1 MKTRNNDKLSEKYSV
16 TILFILLIV
25 LSLNLTIVL
34 AQLTIK
40 PDTLPNAAVGQ
51 FYSVQLYTEPKRT
64 VDNWEVSSG
73 SLPPGLTLSKQ
84 DAYNAVISGTPS
96 SVGTYQFTVKARITV
111 LGQPQ
116 PIYVYKD
123 YAINVEGLAISPDS
137 LPEATEGSPY
147 GATIQVTGGT
157 PPYSWSVTGLST
169 ERTNLTWQV
178 VGCCPVGRT
187 DRISIGGTPLIGSHG
202 EYSVTIRVRDDK
214 GLTASKTY
222 TLRIKEVPWRYSVT
236 VRRLTDEG
244 DESRAVVYLDEIVL
258 GRARGTEQSLF
269 EVTVRRTSGVGNRTF
284 RITPCF
290 VTAEGSI
297 LDIPG
302 VTLSPPCEGVVGSRD
317 LVCTI
322 AIQIGTRYPYLSE
335 ERDFRLRI
343 TTEPEE
349 IEPSG
354 PEGMDVRI
362 VTVSFKG
369 LRVDVRV
376 SAIPVQVLMDSVPL
390 VEGKSTIFKINVQ
403 AICDRTPKVPVQFDI
418 RLSLPFSEWDW
429 ELPDN
434 HDATSGWVETT
445 VIIPQS
451 MFSRTIVVEDHMASR
466 YVGETDIYL
475 PRVHSYTGTGVL
487 TGDPFIGS
495 YYTASYPSSTPRPKY
510 CIFGYPPSHTG
521 ERRESG
527 TVIYSVIADI
537 GDRVREID
545 EDNNVFSS
553 TKRVVRTRPI
563 RILFY
568 PWAENATERTSAL
581 DTDLGGHWSS
591 ESAFRTGVL
600 LPKAR
605 EQVEFLQAIYP
616 TAEGAIRWN
625 IVPTIRIRNL
635 YLTCWREYNAYIR
648 STCPCT
654 DCNYPCDDA
663 CRDWCT
669 CSGNAAW
676 SFLYGTNGLA
686 RMADDAGYDFVIAFR
701 VVGGGG
707 CTWSSSRPKAA
718 YVDVYSC
725 VSCLSHEMYHVLGPM
740 PYDDYSC
747 PEAHQCPEGYW
758 VNNEEYI
765 APGRCY
771 IMSACGGAPWWIQ
784 PEMYRR
790 LMFGWFN
797 PSGGD
802 PMAIRVSGVIYLNG
816 TGRLDPFRVRNASR
830 VESPG
835 LPGDYSIVLLDS
847 NGVELSRFG
856 INATFWGE
864 MYTDRY
870 SFMFYLPFSENI
882 CIVELR
888 DSENRVLDR
897 RIASANKPQVKVLIP
912 KAGEIVSSL
921 RSNFTIS
928 WEGRDA
934 DGDTLYYT
942 VLMSPDGGESWLP
955 IDIDLTV
962 DSITW
967 DPSPYDSSENYV
979 VKVIVSDGFYSSE
992 NISGVF
998 TIGPYVQL
1006 KVESPYGDTKG
1017 SGWYLVNE
1025 TATFSVAPTQVKIEG
1040 LLGILGG
1047 YYEFAGWSGDSSS
1060 TSPSSTIMMNSD
1072 KTVVAMFK
1080 PNYTMPIVCL
1090 AIVVVITLLV
1100 LTIILRRR
1108 GQRLPP
1114 PPSPT

>member
-1 MKTRNNDKLSEKYSV
+1 M
-16 TILFILLIV
+16 
-25 LSLNLTIVL
+25 
-34 AQLTIK
+34 
-40 PDTLPNAAVGQ
+40 
-51 FYSVQLYTEPKRT
+51 
-64 VDNWEVSSG
+64 
-73 SLPPGLTLSKQ
+73 
-84 DAYNAVISGTPS
+84 
-96 SVGTYQFTVKARITV
+96 
-111 LGQPQ
+111 
-116 PIYVYKD
+116 
-123 YAINVEGLAISPDS
+123 
-137 LPEATEGSPY
+137 
-147 GATIQVTGGT
+147 
-157 PPYSWSVTGLST
+157 
-169 ERTNLTWQV
+169 
-178 VGCCPVGRT
+178 
-187 DRISIGGTPLIGSHG
+187 
-202 EYSVTIRVRDDK
+202 
-214 GLTASKTY
+214 
-222 TLRIKEVPWRYSVT
+222 
-236 VRRLTDEG
+236 
-244 DESRAVVYLDEIVL
+244 
-258 GRARGTEQSLF
+258 
-269 EVTVRRTSGVGNRTF
+269 
-284 RITPCF
+284 
-290 VTAEGSI
+290 
-297 LDIPG
+297 DIPG
-302 VTLSPPCEGVVGSRD
+302 VTLSPPCEGRVGDRD

-354 PEGMDVRI
+354 PEGNDVRI

-390 VEGKSTIFKINVQ
+390 VGGKSTIFKINVQ

-429 ELPDN
+429 ELPDD

-475 PRVHSYTGTGVL
+475 PGVHSYTGTGVL

-495 YYTASYPSSTPRPKY
+495 YYTASYPSSTPRPNY
-510 CIFGYPPSHTG
+510 CIFGYPPSYTG

-545 EDNNVFSS
+545 EYNNIFSS

-600 LPKAR
+600 FPKAK

-625 IVPTIRIRNL
+625 IVPTIRIRA
-635 YLTCWREYNAYIR
+635 RE
-648 STCPCT
+648 S
-654 DCNYPCDDA
+654 
-663 CRDWCT
+663 
-669 CSGNAAW
+669 AW
-676 SFLYGTNGLA
+676 SFLYDRLA
-686 RMADDAGYDFVIAFR
+686 RMADDAGYDFAIAFR
-701 VVGGGG
+701 VVGVGG

-747 PEAHQCPEGYW
+747 PEAHQYPEGYW
-758 VNNEEYI
+758 VNNGEYI

-835 LPGDYSIVLLDS
+835 LSGNYSIVLLDS

-856 INATFWGE
+856 INASFWGE

-870 SFMFYLPFSENI
+870 SFMFYVPFSENI
-882 CIVELR
+882 RIVELR

-897 RIASANKPQVKVLIP
+897 RVASANKPQVKVLIP

-942 VLMSPDGGESWLP
+942 VLISPDGGESWLP

-967 DPSPYDSSENYV
+967 DPSPYDSSENYA

-1006 KVESPYGDTKG
+1006 KVELPYGDTKG

-1025 TATFSVAPTQVKIEG
+1025 TATFTVAPTQVKMEG
-1040 LLGILGG
+1040 FLGILGG
-1047 YYEFAGWSGDSSS
+1047 YYEFAGWSGGSSS
-1060 TSPSSTIMMNSD
+1060 TSPSSTILMDSD
-1072 KTVVAMFK
+1072 KTVVAVFK

-1090 AIVVVITLLV
+1090 AIVVVIILLV

-1108 GQRLPP
+1108 MQRLPP